1 MGLRLRQ
8 KRGMSLMEGVLLLGW
23 DTQKGGNPP
32 FCCLI
37 KLFSFCRTLAT
48 LIKADTVLARRA
60 VLICTVFG
68 SPRYL
73 S

>member
-8 KRGMSLMEGVLLLGW
+8 KRGMSLMEGVLLLGN
-23 DTQKGGNPP
+23 TQKGGNPP

-37 KLFSFCRTLAT
+37 KLFGFCHTLVI
-48 LIKADTVLARRA
+48 LIKADTVLASRA
-60 VLICTVFG
+60 VFICTVFG

>member
-8 KRGMSLMEGVLLLGW
+8 KWGMSLMEGVLLLG

-48 LIKADTVLARRA
+48 LIKADTVLASLA
-60 VLICTVFG
+60 ELIGTVFG